1 MFGNNRR
8 KSQHRKDDLSGYIHE
23 GSEIDGTY
31 AFTGTVM
38 LNDKFKGETQSSDTF
53 IIGEKGVVKRTS
65 TSAPCWSAVR

>member
-1 MFGNNRR
+1 MRTLY
-8 KSQHRKDDLSGYIHE
+8 RKDDLSGYIHE

-65 TSAPCWSAVR
+65 TSAPC